1 MGKAIIAA
9 IVALAIIGTIA
20 YVVIRM
26 AREAK
31 EASQIGDLNIKQERA
46 LRHLVDDAATTL
58 RSIGPSGSIED
69 TDVLSSRS
77 TIAVERWL
85 HRYDTYTNLEKE
97 INA

>member
-31 EASQIGDLNIKQERA
+31 EASQAGDLKQERA
-46 LRHLVDDAATTL
+46 LRRLVDDAALTL

-85 HRYDTYTNLEKE
+85 HRYDTYTNHQKE